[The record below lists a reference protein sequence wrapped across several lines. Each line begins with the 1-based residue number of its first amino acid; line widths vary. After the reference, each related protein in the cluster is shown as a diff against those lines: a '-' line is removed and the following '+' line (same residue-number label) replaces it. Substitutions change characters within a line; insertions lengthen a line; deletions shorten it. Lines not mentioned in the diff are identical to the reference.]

1 MGGVLSTVY
10 LERSEDHL
18 QGPVLSFH
26 HVGYRR
32 RTQVHSEANTLHRAT
47 LMASTRPMKQLKIKY
62 LRDSMQLGN
71 CEVGTH
77 QEWLLESLLTTAW
90 PFQKMIYTLGPRM
103 TR

>member
-1 MGGVLSTVY
+1 MGGVLY

-18 QGPVLSFH
+18 EDPVLSFH
-26 HVGYRR
+26 HVGCRR
-32 RTQVHSEANTLHRAT
+32 RTQVHLEVNTLPHRAT
-47 LMASTRPMKQLKIKY
+47 SMASTRPMKQLKIKD

-77 QEWLLESLLTTAW
+77 QEWLLESLLTTAR
-90 PFQKMIYTLGPRM
+90 PFRKMIYTLGPRM